1 MKPIF
6 PLITSVIVAV
16 WLVGVAILA
25 VQNATLVS
33 LKFLSWQ
40 SIQMPVG
47 VVLALSAGV
56 GLLGGAFAQLLLNQ
70 SE

>member
-1 MKPIF
+1 MKLIF
-6 PLITSVIVAV
+6 PIIICLIFAF
-16 WLVGVAILA
+16 WLIAIAILS
-25 VQNATLVS
+25 VQNATVVS

-47 VVLALSAGV
+47 IVLAMSAGV
-56 GLLGGAFAQLLLNQ
+56 GLLGGAFAQLLLKD